1 MTALIAVVLG
11 LFAELLKLL
20 FELLQ
25 VLIGEIFEIDKFI
38 ARAPDGADEL
48 IQLQLHG
55 LGVAVLCVLNK
66 KHHQEG
72 NDRGGCVDDKLPGIG
87 KMERWPSKYPDQN
100 HQHSPDKSPRGALP
114 PLRVGRLSPFNRAS
128 IAARCWTDHPRFV
141 RQPSGLG
148 CAPAEMGV
156 RWLGQ
161 SRTGTSAHQ
170 ACGSLGL
177 R

>member
-1 MTALIAVVLG
+1 MSALIAVVLG
-11 LFAELLKLL
+11 LFAQLLKLL

-72 NDRGGCVDDKLPGIG
+72 NDRGGGVDDQLPRIG
-87 KMERWPSKYPDQN
+87 KMK
-100 HQHSPDKSPRGALP
+100 RGASDEP
-114 PLRVGRLSPFNRAS
+114 DEDDKHSSSKRPRAAEHDRAAVGENTER
-128 IAARCWTDHPRFV
+128 IANYAK
-141 RQPSGLG
+141 
-148 CAPAEMGV
+148 EI
-156 RWLGQ
+156 
-161 SRTGTSAHQ
+161 
-170 ACGSLGL
+170 
-177 R
+177 

>member
-100 HQHSPDKSPRGALP
+100 HQHSPDKSPRAAEHHRGA
-114 PLRVGRLSPFNRAS
+114 VGENTKRTANYAKETVFF
-128 IAARCWTDHPRFV
+128 FV
-141 RQPSGLG
+141 LF
-148 CAPAEMGV
+148 
-156 RWLGQ
+156 
-161 SRTGTSAHQ
+161 
-170 ACGSLGL
+170 
-177 R
+177 